1 QVLSKNVGRL
11 ADTGHWAS
19 LLFHAAQRAVDYNH
33 KWLRLNN
40 QGQELGALIMMR
52 LQERLTELCTG
63 LGIPTCSVPSY
74 WAQHVPSMFCFKADS
89 KCGPAV
95 HANQAKQLVNA
106 INQVPALVNALLEH
120 ALKITCANAAY
131 PDRCLRRKALI
142 IKCAKSANP
151 ARCLEKHAVLLKCLK
166 SKTSGSVDQC

>member
-1 QVLSKNVGRL
+1 
-11 ADTGHWAS
+11 
-19 LLFHAAQRAVDYNH
+19 
-33 KWLRLNN
+33 
-40 QGQELGALIMMR
+40 
-52 LQERLTELCTG
+52 QERLTELCTG

-166 SKTSGSVDQC
+166 SKTSGSVDQCVAANKKADVKKIVNQLLQGTLGDTGLPTSLTG